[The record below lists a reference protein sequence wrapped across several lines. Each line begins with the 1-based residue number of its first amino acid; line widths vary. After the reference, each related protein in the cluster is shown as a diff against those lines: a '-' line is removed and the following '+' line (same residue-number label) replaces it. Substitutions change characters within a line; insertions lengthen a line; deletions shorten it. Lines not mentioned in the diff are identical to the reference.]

1 MGSNRKKINKKNF
14 LQIFLVSL
22 GILIIFL
29 TYFEKD
35 KKILS
40 TKKIDEKEFEKIEN
54 VKEGLNTF
62 ENITYEGLDS
72 NNNKFI
78 IDANYAE
85 FTAEESNIIYMNG
98 VVCKF
103 FFKDGTVLRINSN
116 KAIYNNV
123 SNDIDFEENVMM
135 YYLENKLFSDKASFV
150 NSENYLVVQGNVVGE
165 GPQGDLVADKV
176 NLDIID
182 KKMKISMYNESK
194 VNIKVNY

>member
-40 TKKIDEKEFEKIEN
+40 TKKIDEKEVEKIEN

-103 FFKDGTVLRINSN
+103 FFKDGTILRINSN

>member
-40 TKKIDEKEFEKIEN
+40 TKKIEEKEVGKIEN
-54 VKEGLNTF
+54 IKEGLNTF

-72 NNNKFI
+72 NNNEFI
-78 IDANYAE
+78 IDAKYAE

>member
-1 MGSNRKKINKKNF
+1 MGSNKKKINKKNF

-40 TKKIDEKEFEKIEN
+40 TKKIDEKEVEKIEN

-103 FFKDGTVLRINSN
+103 FFKDGTILRINSN

>member
-40 TKKIDEKEFEKIEN
+40 TKKIEEKEVKKIEN

-72 NNNKFI
+72 NNNEFI

>member
-103 FFKDGTVLRINSN
+103 FFKDGTILRINSN